1 MRRAPHLFGARAL
14 PVLRRFARAQE
25 GVTIIEFA
33 LILPGFLIMLLGA
46 LDVGHTLYMQ
56 SVVQGAVQKAARDGT
71 LETSA
76 GTNATSRDAIDA
88 VVESQIKQLHNDA
101 EVSVQRRFYRSFSQ
115 AAAAQAEPFT
125 DSASGP
131 NKNGVC
137 DGGEPF
143 VDNNNN
149 GVWDADGGNAI
160 NAAGARD
167 NVVFTVTVS
176 YPRLFPIDR
185 LIGGHGTT
193 HVVARTVL
201 SNQPYGD
208 QGTDGT
214 PTVRYCS

>member
-1 MRRAPHLFGARAL
+1 MVFSFPPSAAPAL
-14 PVLRRFARAQE
+14 RGLARAQE

-33 LILPGFLIMLLGA
+33 LVLPAFLVMLLGA
-46 LDVGHTLYMQ
+46 LDIGHTLYMQ

-71 LETSA
+71 LETAA
-76 GTNATSRDAIDA
+76 GAGSTSRGAIDA
-88 VVESQIKQLHNDA
+88 VVESQIKKLHRHADITI
-101 EVSVQRRFYRSFSQ
+101 SRRFYRTFSQ

-131 NKNGVC
+131 SQNGIC
-137 DGGEPF
+137 DDGEPY

-149 GVWDADGGNAI
+149 NTWDADGGNAI

-167 NVVFTVTVS
+167 NVVFTVNVAF
-176 YPRLFPIDR
+176 PRMFPIDR

-193 HVVARTVL
+193 HVSATTVL

-214 PTVRYCS
+214 PTVRHCV